1 MTLFSL
7 DPAAVPAAD
16 AELILPLALAKAH
29 LRVDGSEEDALIEA
43 LRAAAIHQVEQYCS
57 IPLTPRA
64 GFIWQGDAGCFADG
78 GAIRLGVHPLVSLAS
93 ITAIDGSGASVT
105 AAVADFSTGPH
116 DMVRP
121 KPGKAWPDSTGGAV
135 IVFSAGYATPD
146 KVPSLLQAVR
156 LMLGHLYENRE
167 AMLEG
172 TFSDAV
178 PPGVISACAR
188 VRMPVL

>member
-7 DPAAVPAAD
+7 DPAAIPAAD

-57 IPLTPRA
+57 IPLTSRA
-64 GFIWQGDAGCFADG
+64 GFVWQGDAGCFADG
-78 GAIRLGVHPLVSLAS
+78 GAIRLGVHPV
-93 ITAIDGSGASVT
+93 TAITSIDATDASGVT
-105 AAVADFSTGPH
+105 ISATPADFVLGPH

-121 KPGKAWPDSTGGAV
+121 KPGKSWPDSTGGAA
-135 IVFSAGYATPD
+135 ISFTAGLSSPA
-146 KVPSLLQAVR
+146 KAPSLLQAVR

-172 TFSDAV
+172 AFSDAV

-188 VRMPVL
+188 MRMPVL